1 MDENRITES
10 PATEDSLPPE
20 KPAEAQPSKKQLE
33 SRLISDYKKEAR
45 SEASLYLR
53 EKKAITDPESKKA
66 FRRKW
71 RQRKKEFQSELKKAD
86 SSEKKARKKARKI
99 FLHRIHRTR
108 RFWNALI
115 AAVLLFSLVF
125 FGLPSAKMLWNTKKS
140 QTFYDSGS
148 EAEIARAAGYL
159 LSEEICEEGIV
170 LLQNRDGFLPLEDKK
185 LNVFGDDASVPDVF
199 SRSLVSSLN
208 AKGIDINKELMSFYA
223 GSSSDPP
230 AKPANILSR
239 IGTRF
244 FQRSI
249 PLRL

>member
-71 RQRKKEFQSELKKAD
+71 RQRKKEFRSELKKAD

-99 FLHRIHRTR
+99 FLHR
-108 RFWNALI
+108 
-115 AAVLLFSLVF
+115 V
-125 FGLPSAKMLWNTKKS
+125 
-140 QTFYDSGS
+140 GS
-148 EAEIARAAGYL
+148 
-159 LSEEICEEGIV
+159 V
-170 LLQNRDGFLPLEDKK
+170 
-185 LNVFGDDASVPDVF
+185 
-199 SRSLVSSLN
+199 SRHWHSSLELLYVCEG
-208 AKGIDINKELMSFYA
+208 KVQIIVGDRRCFLGPDDLILIKEPKHWLKHSIF
-223 GSSSDPP
+223 PNL
-230 AKPANILSR
+230 KP
-239 IGTRF
+239 
-244 FQRSI
+244 
-249 PLRL
+249 